1 MCIYFVFLNY
11 NLIFKWT
18 NPLRNL
24 LLLLFVTSIFQVN
37 AQSYK
42 IEQEIDV
49 NGALDI
55 TNMNSVYNQM
65 GVHYVGN
72 GYYASTSSNTGY
84 GTKNSGR

>member
-1 MCIYFVFLNY
+1 
-11 NLIFKWT
+11 
-18 NPLRNL
+18 LRNL